1 MKLFLTTFVFL
12 ASSLGLAATFQKS
25 PSAPPASNA
34 VARAAD
40 AFHAGP
46 EHARLQKLA
55 GTWDAVVFTTDAQ
68 GAEQRT
74 RGTLT
79 TTAHTAFH
87 TVDSFQGEF
96 MGMPLI
102 GHGMNGYCVARKQ
115 YFTYWTDSMTTS
127 PMTLYGNYDA
137 AKHELA
143 MSGECFGMS
152 GKLEPC
158 RQVTRYTDDD
168 HYTLSFFATGPDG
181 KEKQC
186 LRIEY
191 TRKR

>member
-1 MKLFLTTFVFL
+1 MKLLLTTLALL
-12 ASSLGLAATFQKS
+12 ASGIGLAATLQKS
-25 PSAPPASNA
+25 PSAPPASNTA
-34 VARAAD
+34 ARAND
-40 AFHAGP
+40 PFHPGP
-46 EHARLQKLA
+46 EHARLQQLA

-79 TTAHTAFH
+79 RTAHTGFH
-87 TVDSFQGEF
+87 TVDSYQGEF
-96 MGMPLI
+96 MGLPMI

-127 PMTLYGNYDA
+127 PMTLYGSYDA
-137 AKHELA
+137 EKRELA
-143 MSGECFGMS
+143 LSGECFGRS

-158 RQVTRYTDDD
+158 RTLTRYVDDD
-168 HYTLSFFATGPDG
+168 HHTWTFFGAGPDG
-181 KEKQC
+181 TEKQC
-186 LRIEY
+186 IRIEY

>member
-1 MKLFLTTFVFL
+1 MKLLLTAFVL
-12 ASSLGLAATFQKS
+12 VASGLGLAATLQKS
-25 PSAPPASNA
+25 LTAPTAGNTA
-34 VARAAD
+34 ARASD
-40 AFHAGP
+40 PFHPGP

-55 GTWDAVVFTTDAQ
+55 GTWDAIVFTTDAQ

-79 TTAHTAFH
+79 SAAHTGFH
-87 TVDSFQGEF
+87 TVDSYQGEF
-96 MGMPLI
+96 MGLPMI

-127 PMTLYGNYDA
+127 PLTLYGNYDA
-137 AKHELA
+137 EKRELA

-158 RQVTRYTDDD
+158 RTLTRYIDDD
-168 HYTLSFFATGPDG
+168 HHTWSFFGTGPDG